1 MLYTMCA
8 KTCFPQHFN
17 CEKLSECQEIN
28 EGCIEKEE
36 IKKEKQK
43 VENKKKTFSYK
54 RRYRVNLTTYTNT
67 QALKPWLGLGLLYKN
82 IDCVVVDVDVSKKK
96 KFFFG
101 FFFGFFWF
109 SQQKLKISRK
119 TANFHLRFVLKNL

>member
-1 MLYTMCA
+1 
-8 KTCFPQHFN
+8 
-17 CEKLSECQEIN
+17 
-28 EGCIEKEE
+28 
-36 IKKEKQK
+36 
-43 VENKKKTFSYK
+43 
-54 RRYRVNLTTYTNT
+54 LTTYTNT
-67 QALKPWLGLGLLYKN
+67 QALKPWLGLGLLHKN